1 MPNTG
6 KDSGGTILTCSRTE
20 RGIRDRNEDA
30 CGVFSFSSG
39 EESLFLLAVAD
50 GLGGHPAG
58 EVASA
63 LAIRSLHQTI
73 SSGIETLPDLEPSSL
88 QHLLAAG
95 FSSAN
100 WEVINHASRNP
111 RCLGMGTTLVAALMN
126 QEGEGIVA
134 NVGDSRGYLFQG
146 VGGMVTR
153 DHSRVREMVDAGLLS
168 PDEAA
173 SHPMR
178 HIVTRIIGRHGDIP
192 DFYPFR
198 LLDGTLLLC
207 SDGLLDGTSD
217 SELGEYA
224 GRLHIS
230 GLCESLVEYARSRS
244 RDNIT
249 VVAATRKE

>member
-1 MPNTG
+1 MLNTR

-20 RGIRDRNEDA
+20 KGIREKNEDA

-73 SSGIETLPDLEPSSL
+73 SSGIDTLPDLEPSSL
-88 QHLLAAG
+88 QPLLAAG
-95 FSSAN
+95 FSNAN
-100 WEVINHASRNP
+100 WEVINHASSTP
-111 RCLGMGTTLVAALMN
+111 RCLGMGTTLVAALIN
-126 QEGEGIVA
+126 QEGCGIA
-134 NVGDSRGYLFQG
+134 GNVGDSRAYLFQG
-146 VGGMVTR
+146 GGGRITR
-153 DHSRVREMVDAGLLS
+153 DHSRVQEMVDAGLLS
-168 PDEAA
+168 RDEAA
-173 SHPMR
+173 FHPMR
-178 HIVTRIIGRHGDIP
+178 HIVTRIIGRPGDLP

-198 LLDGTLLLC
+198 IVDGTLLLC
-207 SDGLLDGTSD
+207 SDGLLDGMND
-217 SELGEYA
+217 GELEDYA
-224 GRLHIS
+224 GRLHVS

-249 VVAATRKE
+249 VVAAARKE

>member
-1 MPNTG
+1 MLNTR
-6 KDSGGTILTCSRTE
+6 KDSKGTILTCSRTE
-20 RGIRDRNEDA
+20 KGIRDKNEDA

-63 LAIRSLHQTI
+63 LAIRSLHQTVV
-73 SSGIETLPDLEPSSL
+73 SGIDTLPDLEPLSL
-88 QHLLAAG
+88 QPLLAAG
-95 FSSAN
+95 FSGAN

-111 RCLGMGTTLVAALMN
+111 GCLGMGTTLVAALVN
-126 QEGEGIVA
+126 QEGEGIAA
-134 NVGDSRGYLFQG
+134 NVGDSRAYLFQG
-146 VGGMVTR
+146 EGGMITR
-153 DHSRVREMVDAGLLS
+153 DHSRVQEMVDAGILS
-168 PDEAA
+168 LDESS

-178 HIVTRIIGRHGDIP
+178 HIVTRIIGRHGDHP

-207 SDGLLDGTSD
+207 SDGLLDGTSER
-217 SELGEYA
+217 ELGGFA

-249 VVAATRKE
+249 VVAAVRKK